1 MDRYRGMFDQAVKQL
16 GPGQDKVDALRGSL
30 ARRCLDG
37 QGKGDIPMRKHAGVL
52 RGAVIAAACLA
63 LAVCA
68 GVYLHGGQ
76 SGPRP
81 DTAQLP
87 RLPLSTEVTEPNG
100 MGFEG
105 YLAFDSSELVNANPW
120 RSDAKLSALPVY
132 RNLVPLDGAGVP
144 KVTPDPVR
152 TRETLLET
160 AALLGLNPD
169 SLEIDEN
176 PELGL
181 GFTARA
187 EGAEIRAWENR
198 TVAISFDPAISLP
211 EGYEFGH
218 HAAYEEL
225 AAAAEYLKAQYK
237 DLIAM
242 DDPQV
247 NISGGDYTFYG
258 DQMYS
263 LEFFDAGDG
272 PVDSLLNYN
281 FRRAAFYGNDEG
293 KLFGIRLYSTDL
305 SEKIGDYPIITP
317 KTAQKLLLEGR
328 YITNV
333 PQELPGKQYVK
344 KVELLY
350 LTGGREEYFM
360 PYYRFL
366 VELPEEA
373 QENGLNTYGAYYVPA
388 VEEAY
393 LTGLPVWDGSFN

>member
-1 MDRYRGMFDQAVKQL
+1 MNTEHIS
-16 GPGQDKVDALRGSL
+16 DALNLLDDDIIDETNNLRAGKKRPRAGWPKWL
-30 ARRCLDG
+30 A
-37 QGKGDIPMRKHAGVL
+37 
-52 RGAVIAAACLA
+52 AAACLA

-68 GVYLHGGQ
+68 GIYLYTGQ

-105 YLAFDSSELVNANPW
+105 YLAFDSAELVNANPW
-120 RSDAKLSALPVY
+120 RPDAKLSALPVY
-132 RNLVPLDGAGVP
+132 RNLVPRDGAGVP
-144 KVTPDPVR
+144 KVTPDPAR
-152 TRETLLET
+152 TREVLLET
-160 AALLGLNPD
+160 AALLGLDPD
-169 SLEIDEN
+169 DVEIDEE

-181 GFTARA
+181 GFTARG
-187 EGAEIRAWENR
+187 EGVELRAWEDR
-198 TVAISFDPAISLP
+198 SVSISFDPAVPLP
-211 EGYEFGH
+211 EGYEFGY

-225 AAAAEYLKAQYK
+225 TAIAEYLKGQYK

-263 LEFFDAGDG
+263 LEFFDAGDSLT
-272 PVDSLLNYN
+272 DSLLNYN
-281 FRRAAFYGNDEG
+281 FCRASFYGSEEG
-293 KLFGIRLYSTDL
+293 RLTIIRLYSTDL
-305 SEKIGDYPIITP
+305 SEKVGDYPIITP
-317 KTAQKLLLEGR
+317 DAAQKLLLEGK
-328 YITNV
+328 YITNT
-333 PQELPGKQYVK
+333 PYELPGAEYVK

-350 LTGGREEYFM
+350 LTGGREQYFM

-366 VELPEEA
+366 VELPQEA
-373 QENGLNTYGAYYVPA
+373 QENGLRCYGAYYVPA

>member
-1 MDRYRGMFDQAVKQL
+1 MDRYRGMFDQVVEQL

-37 QGKGDIPMRKHAGVL
+37 QTKEVIPMKKHPGLL
-52 RGAVIAAACLA
+52 RGAVAAAACLA

-68 GVYLHGGQ
+68 GVYLYAGQ

-120 RSDAKLSALPVY
+120 TEGTKLSTLPVY
-132 RNLVPLDGAGVP
+132 RNLAPLDGAGVP
-144 KVTPDPVR
+144 KVSPDPAR

-160 AALLGLNPD
+160 AALLGLDPGD
-169 SLEIDEN
+169 VEIDEN

-181 GFTARA
+181 DFTARA
-187 EGAEIRAWENR
+187 EGVTIRAWEDR
-198 TVAISFDPAISLP
+198 TVAISFDPAVSLP
-211 EGYEFGH
+211 EGYEFGYS
-218 HAAYEEL
+218 ATYDEL
-225 AAAAEYLKAQYK
+225 ADAAEYLKVQYK

-263 LEFFDAGDG
+263 LEFFDAGDSL
-272 PVDSLLNYN
+272 VDTMLNYN
-281 FRRAAFYGNDEG
+281 FHRAAFFGNDEG
-293 KLFGIRLYSTDL
+293 KLFIVWLYNTDL
-305 SEKIGDYPIITP
+305 SEKVGDYPIITP
-317 KTAQKLLLEGR
+317 DAAQKLLLEGR
-328 YITNV
+328 YITNA
-333 PQELPGKQYVK
+333 PYELPGEQYVK

-366 VELPEEA
+366 VELPQDA
-373 QENGLNTYGAYYVPA
+373 QENGLRCYGAYYVPA
-388 VEEAY
+388 VEETY